1 MARFLFWIL
10 IIPLG
15 LLVISFTISNRE
27 KVLINLWPVPLELE
41 SPVFAVVLSSIFFGF
56 CIGAFISFVST
67 SRLHFSKSRLT
78 RKIENFRSEENLLR
92 EKVKML
98 EVELKHIGSKSET
111 RDQKSNKKRQL
122 T

>member
-1 MARFLFWIL
+1 MSRFLFWIL

-41 SPVFAVVLSSIFFGF
+41 SPMFAVVLISIFLGF

-67 SRLHFSKSRLT
+67 SRFRFSKSRLT
-78 RKIENFRSEENLLR
+78 QKIENLRGEESLLR
-92 EKVKML
+92 KKVKML
-98 EVELKHIGSKSET
+98 EVELKQIGSNSET
-111 RDQKSNKKRQL
+111 RVHKLHEKR
-122 T
+122 